1 MKILEVIQ
9 RSTDFLTKKGVAS
22 PRLQVELLLAHLLR
36 MPRLQLYLSFE
47 RVLTKA
53 ELDALRARVQRR
65 GQREPLQYI
74 VGSTSFC
81 GLEIALNSHVL
92 IPRPETE
99 LLAERAW
106 TFLQKAA
113 GEPSALEIGTGS
125 GCLAIAVAHHLP
137 KAKIC
142 ATDISGPAL
151 ELARRNA
158 ETHQVAGRVEFREGD
173 LFRAVPADARFDLIL
188 SNPPYIP
195 TARIETLEAEVR
207 DHEPRN
213 ALDGGADGQD
223 FYQRIAAEAGAWL
236 RPDGC
241 IMLELD
247 DEGAAA
253 TREIFQHEKWNV
265 ESMEKDYRGQER
277 ILIARP
283 ADTLYS
289 GKDRSTTKTCA

>member
-9 RSTDFLTKKGVAS
+9 RSTDFLARKGVAS
-22 PRLQVELLLAHLLR
+22 PRLQVELLLAHVLR

-47 RVLTKA
+47 RALTTA
-53 ELDALRARVQRR
+53 ELDALRALVQRR

-81 GLEIALNSHVL
+81 GLEIALSRDVL

-106 TFLQKAA
+106 TFLQKADGA
-113 GEPSALEIGTGS
+113 PSALEIGTGS
-125 GCLAIAVAHHLP
+125 GCLAISLAHHAP
-137 KAKIC
+137 QVKVC
-142 ATDISGPAL
+142 ATDISRAAL

-158 ETHQVAGRVEFREGD
+158 ETHHVSDRIQFCQGD
-173 LFRAVPADARFDLIL
+173 LFGAVPAEARFDLIV

-195 TARIETLEAEVR
+195 TARINTLEAEVR
-207 DHEPRN
+207 DHEPHG

-223 FYQRIAAEAGAWL
+223 FYRRLAAAAGAWL
-236 RPDGC
+236 RPAGC
-241 IMLELD
+241 IMVELD
-247 DEGAAA
+247 DEGTPA
-253 TREIFQHEKWNV
+253 TREIFQRENWRIEGV
-265 ESMEKDYRGQER
+265 EKDYLGQER

-283 ADTLYS
+283 ADTS
-289 GKDRSTTKTCA
+289 QDGKCQTKS